1 MIKWVQLPCMITR
14 AGDISPE
21 KKLISSKV
29 QPTAIWISKESIV
42 SLCSY
47 QHCAVLKKTT
57 KKKHMGLPEPC
68 MGSTL
73 RRFSQPFTFNNSQ
86 LFSPGRMLN
95 NDVSAF
101 LRLQRH
107 SPGSTREL
115 KKPWTATSNPDR
127 DLCCIPHL
135 SLPLFF
141 SHSSTVQM
149 VKTCIKQ
156 ISPTN
161 RLFSILPLKFFDT
174 IQHVLPCIWGGGTT
188 FNLCIL

>member
-1 MIKWVQLPCMITR
+1 M
-14 AGDISPE
+14 SPAALHDN
-21 KKLISSKV
+21 KSRRYF
-29 QPTAIWISKESIV
+29 AR
-42 SLCSY
+42 
-47 QHCAVLKKTT
+47 KKTHQFKSPAYSHLDFQGKHCLSVLLST
-57 KKKHMGLPEPC
+57 LRSAKKNNKKKHMGLPEPC